1 MSGIIRS
8 AANPKGAGRKRDA
21 LRDAW
26 AQRFGIRETQ
36 HPTHMLNT
44 PMLCSLSMAKS
55 DEARRLLLGVSEKG
69 ETGWQPQFGY
79 RRFLGSASNPDVTQS
94 TRKDGNILRTPEA
107 CGNVPPGNT
116 RRTA

>member
-44 PMLCSLSMAKS
+44 PMLCWLSMAKS

-69 ETGWQPQFGY
+69 ETGWKP
-79 RRFLGSASNPDVTQS
+79 
-94 TRKDGNILRTPEA
+94 
-107 CGNVPPGNT
+107 
-116 RRTA
+116 